1 MKYTDLEGISN
12 ADIWLLML
20 WVQAEPAR
28 KKSFFEE
35 ESVSEIADKGIKKFC
50 GTIFNFHLQTGRDFI
65 DIPNTCS

>member
-35 ESVSEIADKGIKKFC
+35 ESVSEIADKGIKKSFVVQSL
-50 GTIFNFHLQTGRDFI
+50 TF
-65 DIPNTCS
+65 TCKLVEIS

>member
-35 ESVSEIADKGIKKFC
+35 ESVSEIADKGIKKVLWY
-50 GTIFNFHLQTGRDFI
+50 NL
-65 DIPNTCS
+65 